1 MNGPLEAKIPRL
13 SLSGQVERTSDRN
26 SWYSSRVLAT
36 RPRRGELPVPM
47 FLSLCNA
54 LSVNVIVSFKY
65 FQYFGRNRRILGAV
79 LHEVLRDSKTTFGF
93 IARIPRSNA

>member
-1 MNGPLEAKIPRL
+1 M
-13 SLSGQVERTSDRN
+13 
-26 SWYSSRVLAT
+26 
-36 RPRRGELPVPM
+36 PM

-65 FQYFGRNRRILGAV
+65 LQYFGRNRRILGAV

-93 IARIPRSNA
+93 IARIPRSKA